1 MDDRFGLGREILDAS
16 GDAIIKARAN
26 CDQAIRVADRCVGA
40 VRAVHPEHSEAQRIG
55 GGEGAKAHQ
64 RLAERNAEPTH
75 QLSQFGRCTRPLH
88 TTTDVEERLF
98 TLLDRLDCAL
108 DLAGIALYRWLV
120 AAQIDLV
127 RVLEGM
133 LGLLN
138 VLWNIDEDR
147 SGAAGA
153 CDVERFLDNAR
164 EILDV
169 LDEIVV
175 LCARTRD
182 THDVGFLEGVVADHR
197 GRHLSGDDD
206 HRRRVH
212 IGVGNPSDGVRRA
225 GSRRYHHDTGTAADA
240 GVALSHVRRALLMA
254 YQYVFNLW
262 LFEKRIVGGQNGAP
276 WISEDHVDAFGDKTL
291 DYDLGPRELL
301 HGPYTSR
308 SLICRDQRRLHHY
321 HNAAQRACGS
331 LPFKPSRARRALD
344 VRQRSTSLE
353 TRKAHSTGR
362 ENQKLR
368 SKRMSPKRTSLPL
381 ETIADPCTG

>member
-1 MDDRFGLGREILDAS
+1 MDYRFGLGREILDAS

-26 CDQAIRVADRCVGA
+26 CDEAIRVADRCVSA
-40 VRAVHPEHSEAQRIG
+40 VRTVHPEHSEAQRIG

-138 VLWNIDEDR
+138 VLWDIDEDR
-147 SGAAGA
+147 PGAAVA
-153 CDVERFLDNAR
+153 CDVERFLDYAR
-164 EILDV
+164 EVLDV

-182 THDVGFLEGVVADHR
+182 ADDVGFLEGVITDHR

-212 IGVGNPSDGVRRA
+212 VGVGNPSDGVRRA

-240 GVALSHVRRALLMA
+240 GVALSHVGRALLMA

-262 LFEKRIVGGQNGAP
+262 LFEKRIVGRQNGAP
-276 WISEDHVDAFGDKTL
+276 WIAEDHVNAFGDKTL

-301 HGPYTSR
+301 HGLLHQPQPNLSGSKEVILLPQRCTTRMREMRCHAAHAGDWDGCSR
-308 SLICRDQRRLHHY
+308 LQPCVCRMATHFPHARC
-321 HNAAQRACGS
+321 AA
-331 LPFKPSRARRALD
+331 LW
-344 VRQRSTSLE
+344 
-353 TRKAHSTGR
+353 
-362 ENQKLR
+362 
-368 SKRMSPKRTSLPL
+368 
-381 ETIADPCTG
+381 

>member
-1 MDDRFGLGREILDAS
+1 MDDRFGLGREIRDANRCVS
-16 GDAIIKARAN
+16 
-26 CDQAIRVADRCVGA
+26 AIRT
-40 VRAVHPEHSEAQRIG
+40 VHPEHSEAQRIG
-55 GGEGAKAHQ
+55 GGERTEAHQ
-64 RLAERNAEPTH
+64 RLAQRNAEPAY
-75 QLSQFGRCTRPLH
+75 QLSQFGRRARPLH
-88 TTTDVEERLF
+88 ATADVEERLF
-98 TLLDRLDCAL
+98 TLLDRLDCTL

-133 LGLLN
+133 LGLLT

-147 SGAAGA
+147 SGAAVA
-153 CDVERFLDNAR
+153 CHVECFLDYAR
-164 EILDV
+164 EVLDV

-182 THDVGFLEGVVADHR
+182 ADDVGFLEGVVTDHR

-212 IGVGNPSDGVRRA
+212 VGVGNSSDGVGRA
-225 GSRRYHHDTGTAADA
+225 GSRRYHHDTGTAADT
-240 GVALSHVRRALLMA
+240 GVALGHVGCALLMA

-301 HGPYTSR
+301 HGLLHQPQPDLSGSKEVTP
-308 SLICRDQRRLHHY
+308 LPQRCTTRMRLS
-321 HNAAQRACGS
+321 A
-331 LPFKPSRARRALD
+331 
-344 VRQRSTSLE
+344 V
-353 TRKAHSTGR
+353 
-362 ENQKLR
+362 
-368 SKRMSPKRTSLPL
+368 
-381 ETIADPCTG
+381 